1 MKISDHKKSNLN
13 RESSLRGSSIISGL
27 KSSKGI
33 SRIDHYLKYVSK
45 NKALNFY
52 NRQYLSEKKAESA
65 LSEKFLKY
73 REGWKTQPK
82 ESIIKLQKDPYCLT
96 PEKPLCLDL
105 ELAAICDLAC
115 PYCFRQ
121 TYVTPDKTMPLD
133 LAMDLIDQASEMGI
147 PSIKFNWRGEPL
159 LNPKIAEIIKYAKS
173 KGIADT
179 MINTNA
185 TRLSKIMAKNL
196 IEAGI
201 DQIIYSFDGG
211 TKETYEKN
219 RIGRFS
225 KNYFETVYE
234 NICNFYEV
242 KKELSAEF
250 PWTKIQMILTP
261 ETFKEQDQF
270 INLFKDCVDEVVVN
284 QYSER
289 GQSIELLTP
298 KEKKLYEKKRKNLGL
313 PENSPFMKLSSGEI
327 LISSSR
333 LPCEQPFQRVMVT
346 YDGRVSMCCYDW
358 GSMYSVGFVSDKC
371 FKNLNYD
378 KYKIEESIK
387 NKKLAFQEMT
397 RAVMPPQYNTPEFK
411 VQTLKDIWNDKHISH
426 VRSMHAKSRGD
437 NINICKTC
445 TFKDTYDWK

>member
-121 TYVTPDKTMPLD
+121 TYVTPDKTMPIS
-133 LAMDLIDQASEMGI
+133 LALDLIDQASEMGI

-173 KGIADT
+173 KG
-179 MINTNA
+179 M
-185 TRLSKIMAKNL
+185 
-196 IEAGI
+196 G
-201 DQIIYSFDGG
+201 
-211 TKETYEKN
+211 
-219 RIGRFS
+219 
-225 KNYFETVYE
+225 
-234 NICNFYEV
+234 
-242 KKELSAEF
+242 
-250 PWTKIQMILTP
+250 P
-261 ETFKEQDQF
+261 
-270 INLFKDCVDEVVVN
+270 
-284 QYSER
+284 
-289 GQSIELLTP
+289 
-298 KEKKLYEKKRKNLGL
+298 
-313 PENSPFMKLSSGEI
+313 
-327 LISSSR
+327 
-333 LPCEQPFQRVMVT
+333 
-346 YDGRVSMCCYDW
+346 
-358 GSMYSVGFVSDKC
+358 
-371 FKNLNYD
+371 
-378 KYKIEESIK
+378 
-387 NKKLAFQEMT
+387 
-397 RAVMPPQYNTPEFK
+397 
-411 VQTLKDIWNDKHISH
+411 
-426 VRSMHAKSRGD
+426 SRGPHA
-437 NINICKTC
+437 C
-445 TFKDTYDWK
+445 TSFCVPASAASVCGFE